1 MHGPTAGAVPPMRY
15 SDMIS
20 QPMTAADPSPIA
32 EAKSAL
38 RDQAH
43 ARRRAVAR
51 AAGADA
57 ASALVAVFDT
67 LPRPPA
73 SVVVSGYWPMGDEFD
88 PRPLLA
94 ALHARGHPCCLPV
107 VIGSGRPLVFRTWP
121 PGDALQAAAF
131 GTSVPPPSAPECEPG
146 LLLVPL
152 LLVDARGYRLGYGG
166 GFYDRTLAGL
176 RTRHGDV
183 LAVGLAF
190 EGQRVERVPTDDTDQ
205 RLDWLV
211 TERGAVRFA

>member
-1 MHGPTAGAVPPMRY
+1 
-15 SDMIS
+15 
-20 QPMTAADPSPIA
+20 MTAASPSPIA

-38 RDQAH
+38 RDRAH

-51 AAGADA
+51 ATATAAEAAVALFDA
-57 ASALVAVFDT
+57 

-73 SVVVSGYWPMGDEFD
+73 GTVVSGYWPMGDEFD

-107 VIGSGRPLVFRTWP
+107 VIGRGQPLVFRAWA
-121 PGDALQAAAF
+121 PGDALRAAAF
-131 GTSVPPPSAPECEPG
+131 GTSVPPPSAPEREPS

-176 RTRHGDV
+176 RAARGDV

-190 EGQRVERVPTDDTDQ
+190 EGQRVARVPTDDTDQ

-211 TERGAVRFA
+211 TEARAVHFA